1 MQKYE
6 CEICEYV
13 YDPEEGDPENGVAP
27 GTPFEICRMAGFV
40 PPVVWIRT
48 RLNLWQSRYEECRK
62 EKWALFG
69 EPDNPNIDY

>member
-27 GTPFEICRMAGFV
+27 GTPFENLPDGWFCPTCGVDKDALKPVAKYIRRMQEKKKGS
-40 PPVVWIRT
+40 VWRA
-48 RLNLWQSRYEECRK
+48 R
-62 EKWALFG
+62 
-69 EPDNPNIDY
+69 

>member
-13 YDPEEGDPENGVAP
+13 YDPEEGDPETALLRVP
-27 GTPFEICRMAGFV
+27 RSKICRMAGFV

-62 EKWALFG
+62 RKRALFG